1 MEILDSIRAGAHGD
15 MSGKGGIVTYQ
26 ITEQV
31 IKETRLAADA
41 ATGQDK
47 IVLMKK
53 LRLFLANKGKF
64 LVKMT

>member
-1 MEILDSIRAGAHGD
+1 